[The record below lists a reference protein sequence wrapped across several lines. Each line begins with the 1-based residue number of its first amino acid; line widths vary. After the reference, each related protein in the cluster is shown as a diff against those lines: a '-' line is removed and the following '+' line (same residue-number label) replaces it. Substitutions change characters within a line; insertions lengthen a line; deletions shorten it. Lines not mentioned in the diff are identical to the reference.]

1 MADNFEK
8 IKCPAC
14 NNEMKKV
21 FIPTVGINVDV
32 CCDGCGGIYFDNRE
46 YYKFDEPHE
55 DADVI
60 FNELANKTLTQID
73 ENAKRICPCCGATMV
88 KNYSS
93 IKRQIQIDECYKC
106 GAKFLDGGEL
116 QKIRDEYPSEEA
128 RQADFTNRIYA
139 LVGKEY
145 ELIMEANRKWE
156 QERAENF
163 TKTLCKRLMRVFSFG
178 LFK

>member
-14 NNEMKKV
+14 NSEMKKV
-21 FIPTVGINVDV
+21 FISAVGINVDV
-32 CCDGCGGIYFDNRE
+32 CSDGCGGIYFDNRE

-55 DADVI
+55 DADAI
-60 FNELANKTLTQID
+60 FNELANKTLAQVD
-73 ENAKRICPCCGATMV
+73 ESAKRICPCCGATMA

-106 GAKFLDGGEL
+106 GAKFLDGSEL
-116 QKIRDEYPSEEA
+116 QKIREEYPNEEA
-128 RQADFTNRIYA
+128 RLADFTNKIYA

-145 ELIMEANRKWE
+145 ELIMEANKNWE
-156 QERAENF
+156 KQRAKNF
-163 TKTLCKRLMRVFSFG
+163 YGTLVKRVLKTFFG
-178 LFK
+178 GLIK